1 MHKVYIDGILQ
12 TKCKGF
18 YHGSNDIEEPQGSLM
33 ADWPWDVRHWSTE
46 LE

>member
-33 ADWPWDVRHWSTE
+33 AD
-46 LE
+46 